1 MKQIIKIP
9 SLGDAENT
17 EVIEICVNPGDSV
30 GSDDSIVVLESEK
43 AAMDVPASKQG
54 VVKKVLVKIGDE
66 VKEGDDFLE
75 IEVSEEAIKEKKSD
89 QNKKDDLQ
97 HDETSKEE
105 VVKEQ
110 AVVKEDVIQE
120 SDESQEYKTSKSGI
134 YAGPAVRKLARE
146 FGINLNEVLASG
158 PRNRILKEDL
168 HKFVKSKL
176 KDSSSGIPKMPS
188 IDFSEFGDVEEIDLT
203 KFQKTSA
210 LNLQQSWITIPH
222 VTQHDETSIDELL
235 ELRKSL
241 IKKYKTKVSPL
252 AFFAKG
258 ICRLLEEFPMFN
270 ASIDMNSMKI
280 IKKDFINL
288 GIAVDTPQGLIVP
301 NIKST
306 NKLSIQEISNEIG
319 RLADLAKSRK
329 IKVADLKG
337 STFTISSLGSFGG
350 RYFTPIINPPEV
362 AILGISKSYESVLI
376 EEGKPKKSVKLPI
389 SLSYDHRIING
400 VEGVRF
406 TTRFCEILQDV
417 NFFEENF

>member
-1 MKQIIKIP
+1 MKQVIKIP

-30 GSDDSIVVLESEK
+30 GSEDSIVVLESEK
-43 AAMDVPASKQG
+43 AAMDVPASKNG
-54 VVKKVLVKIGDE
+54 VVKKVLVEIGDE

-75 IEVSEEAIKEKKSD
+75 IEITEEEIKEDDSEKELKNDTQEDDHTDLEGIIEEKKV
-89 QNKKDDLQ
+89 
-97 HDETSKEE
+97 EE
-105 VVKEQ
+105 IVKET
-110 AVVKEDVIQE
+110 KYE
-120 SDESQEYKTSKSGI
+120 SSASGI

-146 FGINLNEVLASG
+146 FGIDLNKVIASG

-176 KDSSSGIPKMPS
+176 EGSSAGIPKMPS
-188 IDFSEFGDVEEIDLT
+188 IDFSEFGNVEEIDLT

-235 ELRKSL
+235 TVRKSL
-241 IKKYKTKVSPL
+241 MKKHKVKISPL

-258 ICRLLEEFPMFN
+258 VCKLLEEFPLFN
-270 ASIDMNSMKI
+270 ASIDMNTMKI

-301 NIKST
+301 NIKSA
-306 NKLSIQEISNEIG
+306 NKMSIREISDEIS
-319 RLADLAKSRK
+319 RLADLSKSRK
-329 IKVADLKG
+329 IKVNYLKG

-350 RYFTPIINPPEV
+350 KFFTPIINPPEV
-362 AILGISKSYESVLI
+362 AILGISKSYDSVLLKDK
-376 EEGKPKKSVKLPI
+376 KPVSTTNLPI

-400 VEGVRF
+400 VEGVKF
-406 TTRFCEILQDV
+406 TTRFCEILSDISY
-417 NFFEENF
+417 FEENF

>member
-1 MKQIIKIP
+1 MKQVIKIP

-30 GSDDSIVVLESEK
+30 GSEDSIVVLESEK
-43 AAMDVPASKQG
+43 AAMDVPASKNG

-75 IEVSEEAIKEKKSD
+75 IEITEEEIQEEDSNKEIKNDTKEDDHAEEEIIEEKKVE
-89 QNKKDDLQ
+89 
-97 HDETSKEE
+97 ETIEE
-105 VVKEQ
+105 PKY
-110 AVVKEDVIQE
+110 E
-120 SDESQEYKTSKSGI
+120 SSASGI

-146 FGINLNEVLASG
+146 FGIDLNKVIASG

-176 KDSSSGIPKMPS
+176 EGSSAGIPKMPS
-188 IDFSEFGDVEEIDLT
+188 IDFSEFGNVEEIDLT

-235 ELRKSL
+235 TVRKSL
-241 IKKYKTKVSPL
+241 MKKHQVKVSPL

-258 ICRLLEEFPMFN
+258 ICKLLEEFPLFN
-270 ASIDMNSMKI
+270 ASIDMNTMKI
-280 IKKDFINL
+280 IKKDYINL

-301 NIKST
+301 NIKSA
-306 NKLSIQEISNEIG
+306 NKMSIREISDEIA
-319 RLADLAKSRK
+319 RLADLSKSRK
-329 IKVADLKG
+329 IRVDDLKG

-350 RYFTPIINPPEV
+350 KFFTPIINPPEV
-362 AILGISKSYESVLI
+362 AILGISKSYDSVLLKDK
-376 EEGKPKKSVKLPI
+376 KPVSITNIPI

-400 VEGVRF
+400 VEGVKF
-406 TTRFCEILQDV
+406 TTRFCEILSDV
-417 NFFEENF
+417 SYFEENF

>member
-1 MKQIIKIP
+1 MKQVIKIP

-43 AAMDVPASKQG
+43 AAMDVPASKNG
-54 VVKKVLVKIGDE
+54 VVQKVLVKIGDE

-75 IEVSEEAIKEKKSD
+75 IEITEEEIQEEDSIKEIKND
-89 QNKKDDLQ
+89 TQ
-97 HDETSKEE
+97 
-105 VVKEQ
+105 
-110 AVVKEDVIQE
+110 EDVHAEEEIIEEKKVEEPTEEPKYE
-120 SDESQEYKTSKSGI
+120 STASGI

-146 FGINLNEVLASG
+146 FGIDLNKVIASG

-176 KDSSSGIPKMPS
+176 EGSAAGIPKMPS
-188 IDFSEFGDVEEIDLT
+188 IDFSEFGNVEEIDLT

-222 VTQHDETSIDELL
+222 VTQHDETAIDELL
-235 ELRKSL
+235 NVRNSL
-241 IKKYKTKVSPL
+241 MEKYKIRVSPL

-258 ICRLLEEFPMFN
+258 ICKLLEEFPLFN
-270 ASIDMNSMKI
+270 ASIDMNTMKI

-301 NIKST
+301 NIKSAD
-306 NKLSIQEISNEIG
+306 KKSIREISEEIV
-319 RLADLAKSRK
+319 RLADLSKSRR
-329 IKVADLKG
+329 IKVNDLKG

-350 RYFTPIINPPEV
+350 KFFTPIINPPEV
-362 AILGISKSYESVLI
+362 AILGISKTYNSVLL
-376 EEGKPKKSVKLPI
+376 KDTDPVSTTNLPI

-400 VEGVRF
+400 VEGVKF
-406 TTRFCEILQDV
+406 TSRFCEILS
-417 NFFEENF
+417 NINYFEENF

>member
-1 MKQIIKIP
+1 MKQVIKIP

-30 GSDDSIVVLESEK
+30 GSEDSIVVLESEK
-43 AAMDVPASKQG
+43 AAMDVPASKNG

-75 IEVSEEAIKEKKSD
+75 IEISEEEIKEDDSD
-89 QNKKDDLQ
+89 KEVQKDIQEDDHL
-97 HDETSKEE
+97 EVEE
-105 VVKEQ
+105 VVNEKKVEEITEQ
-110 AVVKEDVIQE
+110 PNYE
-120 SDESQEYKTSKSGI
+120 SSASGI

-146 FGINLNEVLASG
+146 FGIDLNQVIASG

-176 KDSSSGIPKMPS
+176 EGSSTGIPKMPS
-188 IDFSEFGDVEEIDLT
+188 IDFSEFGNIEEIDLT

-210 LNLQQSWITIPH
+210 LNLQKSWITIPH
-222 VTQHDETSIDELL
+222 VTQHNETSIDELL
-235 ELRKSL
+235 ALRKSL
-241 IKKYKTKVSPL
+241 MEKYKVKVSPL

-258 ICRLLEEFPMFN
+258 ICRLLDEFPLFN
-270 ASIDMNSMKI
+270 ASIDMNTMKI

-301 NIKST
+301 NIKSAD
-306 NKLSIQEISNEIG
+306 KMSIREITDEIA
-319 RLADLAKSRK
+319 RLADLSKSRK
-329 IKVADLKG
+329 IKVNDLKG

-350 RYFTPIINPPEV
+350 KFFTPIINPPEV
-362 AILGISKSYESVLI
+362 AILGISKSYDSVLLK
-376 EEGKPKKSVKLPI
+376 GNKPVSTTNLPI

-400 VEGVRF
+400 VEGVKF
-406 TTRFCEILQDV
+406 TTRFCEILSDV
-417 NFFEENF
+417 NYFEENF

>member
-1 MKQIIKIP
+1 MKQVIKIP

-30 GSDDSIVVLESEK
+30 GSEDSIVVLESEK
-43 AAMDVPASKQG
+43 AAMDVPASKNG

-75 IEVSEEAIKEKKSD
+75 IEITEEEIKEDDSD
-89 QNKKDDLQ
+89 
-97 HDETSKEE
+97 
-105 VVKEQ
+105 
-110 AVVKEDVIQE
+110 KEDENDIQE
-120 SDESQEYKTSKSGI
+120 DDHVGTEQIIKKKKVEEIIEEPKFESSTSGI

-146 FGINLNEVLASG
+146 FGIDLNKVIASG

-176 KDSSSGIPKMPS
+176 EGSSVGIPKMPS
-188 IDFSEFGDVEEIDLT
+188 IDFSEFGNVEEIDLT

-235 ELRKSL
+235 TLRKSL
-241 IKKYKTKVSPL
+241 MKKRKVKVSPL

-258 ICRLLEEFPMFN
+258 ICKLLEEFPLFN
-270 ASIDMNSMKI
+270 ASIDMNTMKI

-301 NIKST
+301 NIKSA
-306 NKLSIQEISNEIG
+306 NKMSIREISDEIS
-319 RLADLAKSRK
+319 RLADLSKSRK
-329 IKVADLKG
+329 IRVDDLKG

-350 RYFTPIINPPEV
+350 KFFTPIINPPEV
-362 AILGISKSYESVLI
+362 AILGISKSYDSVLLKDK
-376 EEGKPKKSVKLPI
+376 KPVSTTNLPI

-400 VEGVRF
+400 VEGVKF
-406 TTRFCEILQDV
+406 ATRFCEILSDISY
-417 NFFEENF
+417 FEENF

>member
-1 MKQIIKIP
+1 MKQVIKIP

-43 AAMDVPASKQG
+43 AAMDVPASKNG
-54 VVKKVLVKIGDE
+54 VVQKVLVKIGDE

-75 IEVSEEAIKEKKSD
+75 IEITEEEIQEEDSNKEIKNDTQEDDHAEEEIIEEKKVE
-89 QNKKDDLQ
+89 
-97 HDETSKEE
+97 ETIEE
-105 VVKEQ
+105 PKY
-110 AVVKEDVIQE
+110 E
-120 SDESQEYKTSKSGI
+120 SSASGI

-146 FGINLNEVLASG
+146 FGIDLNKVIASG

-176 KDSSSGIPKMPS
+176 EGSSAGIPKMPS
-188 IDFSEFGDVEEIDLT
+188 IDFSEFGNVEEIDLT

-235 ELRKSL
+235 TVRKSL
-241 IKKYKTKVSPL
+241 MKKHKVKVSPL

-258 ICRLLEEFPMFN
+258 ICKLLEEFPLFN
-270 ASIDMNSMKI
+270 ASIDMNTMKI

-301 NIKST
+301 NIKSAD
-306 NKLSIQEISNEIG
+306 KKSIREISEEIV
-319 RLADLAKSRK
+319 RLADLSKSRR
-329 IKVADLKG
+329 IKVNDLKG

-350 RYFTPIINPPEV
+350 KFFTPIINPPEV
-362 AILGISKSYESVLI
+362 AILGISKTYNSVLL
-376 EEGKPKKSVKLPI
+376 KDTDPVSTTNLPI

-400 VEGVRF
+400 VEGVKF
-406 TTRFCEILQDV
+406 TSRFCEILS
-417 NFFEENF
+417 NINYFEENF

>member
-1 MKQIIKIP
+1 MKQVIKIP

-43 AAMDVPASKQG
+43 AAMDVPASKKG
-54 VVKKVLVKIGDE
+54 VIKKVLVKIGDE

-75 IEVSEEAIKEKKSD
+75 IEVTEEEIKEVNSNPEEELK
-89 QNKKDDLQ
+89 LQ
-97 HDETSKEE
+97 EDIPNGKEE
-105 VVKEQ
+105 VIEDIKETELIEEP
-110 AVVKEDVIQE
+110 KHE
-120 SDESQEYKTSKSGI
+120 SSVSGI

-146 FGINLNEVLASG
+146 FGINLNKVIASG

-176 KDSSSGIPKMPS
+176 EDSSTRMPAMPS

-203 KFQKTSA
+203 KFQKTAA

-222 VTQHDETSIDELL
+222 VTQHDEASIDELL
-235 ELRKSL
+235 ALRKML
-241 IKKYKTKVSPL
+241 IEKHKTKVSPL

-258 ICRLLEEFPMFN
+258 VCRLLEEFPLFN
-270 ASIDMNSMKI
+270 ASIDMNTMKI
-280 IKKDFINL
+280 VKKDFINL

-301 NIKST
+301 NLKSA
-306 NKLSIQEISNEIG
+306 NKMSIREISLEIA
-319 RLADLAKSRK
+319 RLAELSKLRK
-329 IKVADLKG
+329 IKVNDLKG

-350 RYFTPIINPPEV
+350 KFFTPIINPPEV
-362 AILGISKSYESVLI
+362 AILGISKSYNSVTMKDS
-376 EEGKPKKSVKLPI
+376 KPENTTNLPI

-400 VEGVRF
+400 VEGVKF
-406 TTRFCEILQDV
+406 TSRFCEILLDI
-417 NFFEENF
+417 NYFEENF

>member
-1 MKQIIKIP
+1 MKQVIKIP

-30 GSDDSIVVLESEK
+30 GSEDSIVVLESEK
-43 AAMDVPASKQG
+43 AAMDVPASKNG

-75 IEVSEEAIKEKKSD
+75 IEISEEEIKEDDSD
-89 QNKKDDLQ
+89 KEVQKDIQEDD
-97 HDETSKEE
+97 HDEVEEIIEDKEVE
-105 VVKEQ
+105 EIAEQ
-110 AVVKEDVIQE
+110 PKYE
-120 SDESQEYKTSKSGI
+120 SSASGI

-146 FGINLNEVLASG
+146 FGIDLNQVIASG

-176 KDSSSGIPKMPS
+176 EGSSTGIPKMPS
-188 IDFSEFGDVEEIDLT
+188 IDFSEFGNVEEIDLT

-222 VTQHDETSIDELL
+222 VTQHNETSIDELL
-235 ELRKSL
+235 TLRKSL
-241 IKKYKTKVSPL
+241 MEKYKVKVSPL

-258 ICRLLEEFPMFN
+258 ICRLLDEFPLFN
-270 ASIDMNSMKI
+270 ASIDMNTMKI

-301 NIKST
+301 NIKSAD
-306 NKLSIQEISNEIG
+306 KMSIREISDEIA
-319 RLADLAKSRK
+319 RLADLSKSRK
-329 IKVADLKG
+329 IKVNDLKG

-350 RYFTPIINPPEV
+350 KFFTPIINPPEV
-362 AILGISKSYESVLI
+362 AILGISKSYDSVLLK
-376 EEGKPKKSVKLPI
+376 GSNPVSTTNLPI

-400 VEGVRF
+400 VEGVKF
-406 TTRFCEILQDV
+406 TTRFCEILSDV
-417 NFFEENF
+417 NYFEENF

>member
-1 MKQIIKIP
+1 MKQVIKIP

-30 GSDDSIVVLESEK
+30 GSEDSIVVLESEK
-43 AAMDVPASKQG
+43 AAMDVPASKNG

-75 IEVSEEAIKEKKSD
+75 IEITEEEIKEDDSD
-89 QNKKDDLQ
+89 
-97 HDETSKEE
+97 
-105 VVKEQ
+105 
-110 AVVKEDVIQE
+110 KEDENDIQE
-120 SDESQEYKTSKSGI
+120 DDNVGTEEIIEDKEVEEIIEEPKFESSASGI

-146 FGINLNEVLASG
+146 FGIDLNKVIATG

-176 KDSSSGIPKMPS
+176 EGSSGGIPKMPS
-188 IDFSEFGDVEEIDLT
+188 IDFSEFGNVEEIDLT

-235 ELRKSL
+235 TLRRSL
-241 IKKYKTKVSPL
+241 MEKFKVKVSPL

-258 ICRLLEEFPMFN
+258 ISKLLEEFPLFN
-270 ASIDMNSMKI
+270 ASIDMNTMKI

-301 NIKST
+301 NIKSA
-306 NKLSIQEISNEIG
+306 NKMSIREISDEIA
-319 RLADLAKSRK
+319 RLANLSKSRK
-329 IKVADLKG
+329 IKVEDLKG

-350 RYFTPIINPPEV
+350 KFFTPIINPPEV
-362 AILGISKSYESVLI
+362 AILGISKSYDSVLLKDN
-376 EEGKPKKSVKLPI
+376 KPISITNLPI

-400 VEGVRF
+400 VQGVEF
-406 TTRFCEILQDV
+406 TSRFCEILSDISY
-417 NFFEENF
+417 FEESF

>member
-1 MKQIIKIP
+1 MKQVIKIP

-30 GSDDSIVVLESEK
+30 GSEDSIVVLESEK
-43 AAMDVPASKQG
+43 AAMDVPASKNG

-75 IEVSEEAIKEKKSD
+75 IEITEEEIKEDDSD
-89 QNKKDDLQ
+89 
-97 HDETSKEE
+97 
-105 VVKEQ
+105 
-110 AVVKEDVIQE
+110 KEDENDIQE
-120 SDESQEYKTSKSGI
+120 DDNVGTEEIIEKKKVEEIIEEPKFESSASGI

-146 FGINLNEVLASG
+146 FGIDLNKVIASG

-176 KDSSSGIPKMPS
+176 EGSSAGIPVMPS
-188 IDFSEFGDVEEIDLT
+188 IDFSEFGNIEEIDLT

-235 ELRKSL
+235 TIRKSL
-241 IKKYKTKVSPL
+241 MEKYKVKVSPL

-258 ICRLLEEFPMFN
+258 ICKLLEEFPLFN
-270 ASIDMNSMKI
+270 ASIDMNTMKI

-301 NIKST
+301 NIKSA
-306 NKLSIQEISNEIG
+306 NKMSIREISDEIS
-319 RLADLAKSRK
+319 RLADLSKSRK
-329 IKVADLKG
+329 IRVDDLKG

-350 RYFTPIINPPEV
+350 KFFTPIINPPEV
-362 AILGISKSYESVLI
+362 AILGISKSYDSVLLKDK
-376 EEGKPKKSVKLPI
+376 KPVSTTNLPI

-400 VEGVRF
+400 VEGVKF
-406 TTRFCEILQDV
+406 TTRFCEILSDISY
-417 NFFEENF
+417 FEESF

>member
-1 MKQIIKIP
+1 MKQVIKIP

-30 GSDDSIVVLESEK
+30 GSEDSIVVLESEK
-43 AAMDVPASKQG
+43 AAMDVPASKNG

-75 IEVSEEAIKEKKSD
+75 IEITKEEIKEDDSSKEVKNDTQKDNHNEVEEILKEKKV
-89 QNKKDDLQ
+89 
-97 HDETSKEE
+97 EE
-105 VVKEQ
+105 IIE
-110 AVVKEDVIQE
+110 EPRYE
-120 SDESQEYKTSKSGI
+120 SIASGI

-146 FGINLNEVLASG
+146 FGIDLNQVIASG

-168 HKFVKSKL
+168 HKFVKLKL
-176 KDSSSGIPKMPS
+176 EGSSAGITMMPS
-188 IDFSEFGDVEEIDLT
+188 IDFSEFGNVEEIDLT

-235 ELRKSL
+235 TVRKYL
-241 IKKYKTKVSPL
+241 MKKHKVKVSPL

-258 ICRLLEEFPMFN
+258 ICMLLEEFPLFN
-270 ASIDMNSMKI
+270 ASIDMNTMKI

-301 NIKST
+301 NIKSAD
-306 NKLSIQEISNEIG
+306 KKSIREISEEIV
-319 RLADLAKSRK
+319 RLADLSKSRR
-329 IKVADLKG
+329 IKVNDLKG

-350 RYFTPIINPPEV
+350 KFFTPIINPPEV
-362 AILGISKSYESVLI
+362 AILGISKTYNSVLL
-376 EEGKPKKSVKLPI
+376 KDTDPVSTTNLPI

-400 VEGVRF
+400 VEGVKF
-406 TTRFCEILQDV
+406 TSRFCEILS
-417 NFFEENF
+417 NINYFEENF

>member
-1 MKQIIKIP
+1 MKRVIKIP

-30 GSDDSIVVLESEK
+30 GSEDSIVVLESEK
-43 AAMDVPASKQG
+43 AAMDVPASKNG

-75 IEVSEEAIKEKKSD
+75 IEITEEEIKEDDSD
-89 QNKKDDLQ
+89 
-97 HDETSKEE
+97 
-105 VVKEQ
+105 
-110 AVVKEDVIQE
+110 KEDENDIQE
-120 SDESQEYKTSKSGI
+120 DDSVGTEEIIEKKEVEEIIEEPKFESSASGI

-146 FGINLNEVLASG
+146 FGIDLNKVIATG

-176 KDSSSGIPKMPS
+176 EGSSGGIPKMPS
-188 IDFSEFGDVEEIDLT
+188 IDFSEFGNVEEIDLT

-235 ELRKSL
+235 TLRKSL
-241 IKKYKTKVSPL
+241 MEKFKVKVSPL

-258 ICRLLEEFPMFN
+258 ISKLLEEFPLFN
-270 ASIDMNSMKI
+270 ASIDMNTMKI

-301 NIKST
+301 NIKSA
-306 NKLSIQEISNEIG
+306 NKMSIREISDEIA
-319 RLADLAKSRK
+319 RLANLSKSRK
-329 IKVADLKG
+329 IKVEDLKG

-350 RYFTPIINPPEV
+350 KFFTPIINPPEV
-362 AILGISKSYESVLI
+362 AILGISKSYDSVLLKDN
-376 EEGKPKKSVKLPI
+376 KPISITNLPI

-400 VEGVRF
+400 VQGVEF
-406 TTRFCEILQDV
+406 TSRFCEILSDISY
-417 NFFEENF
+417 FEESF

>member
-1 MKQIIKIP
+1 MKQVIKIP

-30 GSDDSIVVLESEK
+30 GSEDSIVVLESEK
-43 AAMDVPASKQG
+43 AAMDVPASKNG

-75 IEVSEEAIKEKKSD
+75 IEISEEEIKEDDSD
-89 QNKKDDLQ
+89 KEVQKDIQEDD
-97 HDETSKEE
+97 HDEVEEIIEDKEVE
-105 VVKEQ
+105 EIAEQ
-110 AVVKEDVIQE
+110 PKYE
-120 SDESQEYKTSKSGI
+120 SSASGI

-146 FGINLNEVLASG
+146 FGIDLNQVIASG

-176 KDSSSGIPKMPS
+176 EGSSTGIPKIPS
-188 IDFSEFGDVEEIDLT
+188 IDFSEFGNVEEIDLT

-222 VTQHDETSIDELL
+222 VTQHNETSIDELL
-235 ELRKSL
+235 TLRKSL
-241 IKKYKTKVSPL
+241 MEKYKVKVSPL

-258 ICRLLEEFPMFN
+258 ICRLLDEFPLFN
-270 ASIDMNSMKI
+270 ASIDMNTMKI

-288 GIAVDTPQGLIVP
+288 GIAVDTLQGLIVP
-301 NIKST
+301 NIKSAD
-306 NKLSIQEISNEIG
+306 KMSIREISDEIA
-319 RLADLAKSRK
+319 RLADLSKSRK
-329 IKVADLKG
+329 IKVNDLKG

-350 RYFTPIINPPEV
+350 KFFTPIINPPEV
-362 AILGISKSYESVLI
+362 AILGISKSYDSVLLK
-376 EEGKPKKSVKLPI
+376 GSKPVSTTNLPI

-400 VEGVRF
+400 VEGVKF
-406 TTRFCEILQDV
+406 TTRFCEILS
-417 NFFEENF
+417 NINYFEENF

>member
-1 MKQIIKIP
+1 MKQVIKIP

-30 GSDDSIVVLESEK
+30 GSEDSIVVLESEK
-43 AAMDVPASKQG
+43 AAMDVPASKNG

-75 IEVSEEAIKEKKSD
+75 IEISEEEIKEDDSD
-89 QNKKDDLQ
+89 KEVQKDIQEDD
-97 HDETSKEE
+97 HDEVEEIIEDKEVE
-105 VVKEQ
+105 EIAEQ
-110 AVVKEDVIQE
+110 PKYE
-120 SDESQEYKTSKSGI
+120 SSASGI

-146 FGINLNEVLASG
+146 FGIDLNQVIASG

-176 KDSSSGIPKMPS
+176 EGSSTGIPKMPS
-188 IDFSEFGDVEEIDLT
+188 IDFSEFGNVEEIDLT

-222 VTQHDETSIDELL
+222 VTQHNETSIDELL
-235 ELRKSL
+235 TLRKSL
-241 IKKYKTKVSPL
+241 MEKYKVKVSPL

-258 ICRLLEEFPMFN
+258 ICRLLDEFPLFN
-270 ASIDMNSMKI
+270 ASIDMNTMKI

-301 NIKST
+301 NIKSAD
-306 NKLSIQEISNEIG
+306 KMSIREISDEIA
-319 RLADLAKSRK
+319 RLADLSKSRK
-329 IKVADLKG
+329 IKVNDLKG

-350 RYFTPIINPPEV
+350 KFFTPIINPPEV
-362 AILGISKSYESVLI
+362 AILGISKSYDSVLLK
-376 EEGKPKKSVKLPI
+376 GSKPVSTTNLPI

-400 VEGVRF
+400 VEGVKF
-406 TTRFCEILQDV
+406 TTRFCEILSDV
-417 NFFEENF
+417 NYFEENF

>member
-1 MKQIIKIP
+1 MKKVIKIP

-30 GSDDSIVVLESEK
+30 GSEDSIVVLESEK
-43 AAMDVPASKQG
+43 AAMDVPASKNG

-66 VKEGDDFLE
+66 VKEGDEFLE
-75 IEVSEEAIKEKKSD
+75 IEISEEEIKEDES
-89 QNKKDDLQ
+89 NKKITKDSQDDLGEPEKVIEKEKVEEIIE
-97 HDETSKEE
+97 ETEY
-105 VVKEQ
+105 
-110 AVVKEDVIQE
+110 E
-120 SDESQEYKTSKSGI
+120 SSASGI

-146 FGINLNEVLASG
+146 FGIDLNKVIASG

-176 KDSSSGIPKMPS
+176 EDSSTGIPNMPS
-188 IDFSEFGDVEEIDLT
+188 IDFSQFGDIEEVDLT

-235 ELRKSL
+235 TVRKSL
-241 IKKYKTKVSPL
+241 MKKHKIKVSPL

-258 ICRLLEEFPMFN
+258 ICKLLYEFPLFN
-270 ASIDMNSMKI
+270 ASIDMNTMKI

-288 GIAVDTPQGLIVP
+288 GIAVDTPQGLLVP
-301 NIKST
+301 NIKSAD
-306 NKLSIQEISNEIG
+306 KMSIREISNEIA
-319 RLADLAKSRK
+319 RLADLSKSRK
-329 IKVADLKG
+329 IKVDDLKG

-350 RYFTPIINPPEV
+350 KFFTPIINPPEV
-362 AILGISKSYESVLI
+362 AILGISKGYDSVLLKNN
-376 EEGKPKKSVKLPI
+376 KPISITNLPI

-400 VEGVRF
+400 VQGVEF
-406 TTRFCEILQDV
+406 TSRFCEILSDI
-417 NFFEENF
+417 NYFEESF

>member
-1 MKQIIKIP
+1 MKQVIKIP

-30 GSDDSIVVLESEK
+30 GSEDSIVVLESEK
-43 AAMDVPASKQG
+43 AAMDVPASKNG

-75 IEVSEEAIKEKKSD
+75 IEITEEEIKEDDSD
-89 QNKKDDLQ
+89 KDVKNDIHEDDQ
-97 HDETSKEE
+97 PEVEE
-105 VVKEQ
+105 IIEEKQVE
-110 AVVKEDVIQE
+110 EIIEEPRYE
-120 SDESQEYKTSKSGI
+120 STASGI

-146 FGINLNEVLASG
+146 FGIDLNKVIATG

-176 KDSSSGIPKMPS
+176 EGSSTGIPKMPS
-188 IDFSEFGDVEEIDLT
+188 IDFSEFGNVEEIDLT

-235 ELRKSL
+235 TVRKSL
-241 IKKYKTKVSPL
+241 MKKHKVRVSPL

-258 ICRLLEEFPMFN
+258 ICKLLEEFPLFN
-270 ASIDMNSMKI
+270 ASIDMNTMKI
-280 IKKDFINL
+280 IKKDYINL

-301 NIKST
+301 NIKSAD
-306 NKLSIQEISNEIG
+306 KMSIRKISDEIA
-319 RLADLAKSRK
+319 RLAALSKSRK
-329 IKVADLKG
+329 IRVDDLKG

-350 RYFTPIINPPEV
+350 KFFTPIINPPEV
-362 AILGISKSYESVLI
+362 AILGISKSYDSVLMKDN
-376 EEGKPKKSVKLPI
+376 KPINVTNLPI

-400 VEGVRF
+400 VEGVKF
-406 TTRFCEILQDV
+406 TSRFCEILSDINYFEQ
-417 NFFEENF
+417 NF

>member
-1 MKQIIKIP
+1 MKQVIKIP

-30 GSDDSIVVLESEK
+30 GSEDSIVVLESEK
-43 AAMDVPASKQG
+43 AAMDVPASKNG

-75 IEVSEEAIKEKKSD
+75 IEITEEEIKEDDSD
-89 QNKKDDLQ
+89 KDVKNDIHEDDQ
-97 HDETSKEE
+97 PEVEE
-105 VVKEQ
+105 IIEEKQVE
-110 AVVKEDVIQE
+110 EIIEEPRYE
-120 SDESQEYKTSKSGI
+120 STASGI

-146 FGINLNEVLASG
+146 FGIDLNKVIATG

-176 KDSSSGIPKMPS
+176 EGSSTGIPKMPS
-188 IDFSEFGDVEEIDLT
+188 IDFSEFGNVEEIDLT

-235 ELRKSL
+235 TVRKSL
-241 IKKYKTKVSPL
+241 MKKHKVKVSPL

-258 ICRLLEEFPMFN
+258 ICKLLEEFPLFN
-270 ASIDMNSMKI
+270 ASIDMNTMKI
-280 IKKDFINL
+280 IKKDYINL

-301 NIKST
+301 NIKSAD
-306 NKLSIQEISNEIG
+306 KMSIRKISDEIA
-319 RLADLAKSRK
+319 RLADLSKSRK
-329 IKVADLKG
+329 IRVDDLKG

-350 RYFTPIINPPEV
+350 KFFTPIINPPEV
-362 AILGISKSYESVLI
+362 AILGISKSYDSVLMKDN
-376 EEGKPKKSVKLPI
+376 KPINVTNLPI

-400 VEGVRF
+400 VEGVKF
-406 TTRFCEILQDV
+406 TSRFCEILSDINYFEQ
-417 NFFEENF
+417 NF

>member
-1 MKQIIKIP
+1 MKQVIKIP

-30 GSDDSIVVLESEK
+30 GSEDSIVVLESEK
-43 AAMDVPASKQG
+43 AAMDVPASKKG
-54 VVKKVLVKIGDE
+54 VIKKVLVKIGDE

-75 IEVSEEAIKEKKSD
+75 IEISEEEIKEDHSD
-89 QNKKDDLQ
+89 KDVQKDTQEDDRYELEEIIEVNKV
-97 HDETSKEE
+97 EE
-105 VVKEQ
+105 IIEQ
-110 AVVKEDVIQE
+110 PKYE
-120 SDESQEYKTSKSGI
+120 SSASGI

-146 FGINLNEVLASG
+146 FGIDLNQVIASG

-176 KDSSSGIPKMPS
+176 EGSSTGIPKMPS
-188 IDFSEFGDVEEIDLT
+188 IDFSEFGNVEEIDLT

-235 ELRKSL
+235 NVRKSL
-241 IKKYKTKVSPL
+241 INKHKVKVSPL

-258 ICRLLEEFPMFN
+258 ICKLLEEFPLFN
-270 ASIDMNSMKI
+270 ASIDMNTMKV

-288 GIAVDTPQGLIVP
+288 GIAIDTPQGLIVP
-301 NIKST
+301 NIKSAD
-306 NKLSIQEISNEIG
+306 KKSIREISDEIA
-319 RLADLAKSRK
+319 RLADLSKSRK
-329 IKVADLKG
+329 IKVNDLKG

-350 RYFTPIINPPEV
+350 KFFTPIINPPEV
-362 AILGISKSYESVLI
+362 AILGISRSYDSVLLKDT
-376 EEGKPKKSVKLPI
+376 EPVSTTYLPI

-400 VEGVRF
+400 VEGVKF
-406 TTRFCEILQDV
+406 TTRFCEILSDV
-417 NFFEENF
+417 NYFEENF

>member
-1 MKQIIKIP
+1 MKQVIKIP

-30 GSDDSIVVLESEK
+30 GSEDSIVVLESEK
-43 AAMDVPASKQG
+43 AAMDVPASKNG

-75 IEVSEEAIKEKKSD
+75 IEITEEEIKEDDSD
-89 QNKKDDLQ
+89 
-97 HDETSKEE
+97 
-105 VVKEQ
+105 
-110 AVVKEDVIQE
+110 KEDENDIQE
-120 SDESQEYKTSKSGI
+120 DDNVGTEEIIEKKKVEEIIEEPKFESSASGI

-146 FGINLNEVLASG
+146 FGIDLNKVIATG

-176 KDSSSGIPKMPS
+176 EGSSGGIPKMPS
-188 IDFSEFGDVEEIDLT
+188 IDFSEFGNVEEIDLT

-235 ELRKSL
+235 TLRKSL
-241 IKKYKTKVSPL
+241 MEKFKVKVSPL
-252 AFFAKG
+252 AFLAKG
-258 ICRLLEEFPMFN
+258 ISKLLEEFPLFN
-270 ASIDMNSMKI
+270 ASIDMNTMKI

-301 NIKST
+301 NIKSA
-306 NKLSIQEISNEIG
+306 NKMSIREISDEIA
-319 RLADLAKSRK
+319 RLANLSKTRK

-350 RYFTPIINPPEV
+350 KFFTPIINPPEV
-362 AILGISKSYESVLI
+362 AILGISKSYDSVLLKDN
-376 EEGKPKKSVKLPI
+376 KPISITNLPI

-400 VEGVRF
+400 VQGVEF
-406 TTRFCEILQDV
+406 TSRFCEILSDISY
-417 NFFEENF
+417 FEESF

>member
-1 MKQIIKIP
+1 MKQVIKIP

-30 GSDDSIVVLESEK
+30 GSEDSIVVLESEK
-43 AAMDVPASKQG
+43 AAMDVPASKNG

-75 IEVSEEAIKEKKSD
+75 IEISEEEIKEDDSD
-89 QNKKDDLQ
+89 KEVQKDIQEDD
-97 HDETSKEE
+97 HDEVEEIIEDKEVE
-105 VVKEQ
+105 EIVEQ
-110 AVVKEDVIQE
+110 PKYE
-120 SDESQEYKTSKSGI
+120 SSASGI

-146 FGINLNEVLASG
+146 FGIDLNQVIASG

-176 KDSSSGIPKMPS
+176 EGSSTGIPKMPS
-188 IDFSEFGDVEEIDLT
+188 IDFSEFGNVEEIDLT

-222 VTQHDETSIDELL
+222 VTQHNETSIDELL
-235 ELRKSL
+235 TLRKSL
-241 IKKYKTKVSPL
+241 MEKYKVKVSPL

-258 ICRLLEEFPMFN
+258 ICRLLDEFPLFN
-270 ASIDMNSMKI
+270 ASIDMNTMKI

-288 GIAVDTPQGLIVP
+288 GIAVDTLQGLIVP
-301 NIKST
+301 NIKSAD
-306 NKLSIQEISNEIG
+306 KMSIREISDEIA
-319 RLADLAKSRK
+319 RLADLSKSRK
-329 IKVADLKG
+329 IKVNDLKG

-350 RYFTPIINPPEV
+350 KFFTPIINPPEV
-362 AILGISKSYESVLI
+362 AILGISKSYDSVLLK
-376 EEGKPKKSVKLPI
+376 GNKPVSTTNLPI

-400 VEGVRF
+400 VEGVKF
-406 TTRFCEILQDV
+406 TTRFCEILSDV
-417 NFFEENF
+417 NYFEENF

>member
-1 MKQIIKIP
+1 MKQVIKIP

-30 GSDDSIVVLESEK
+30 GSEDSIVVLESEK
-43 AAMDVPASKQG
+43 AAMDVPASKNG

-75 IEVSEEAIKEKKSD
+75 IEITEEEIKEDDSD
-89 QNKKDDLQ
+89 KDVKNDIHEDDQ
-97 HDETSKEE
+97 PEVEE
-105 VVKEQ
+105 IIEEKQVE
-110 AVVKEDVIQE
+110 EIIEEPRYE
-120 SDESQEYKTSKSGI
+120 STASGI

-146 FGINLNEVLASG
+146 FGIDLNKVIATG

-176 KDSSSGIPKMPS
+176 EGSSTGIPKMPS
-188 IDFSEFGDVEEIDLT
+188 IDFSEFGNVEEIDLT

-235 ELRKSL
+235 TVRKSL
-241 IKKYKTKVSPL
+241 MKKHKVKVSPL

-258 ICRLLEEFPMFN
+258 ICKLLEEFPLFN
-270 ASIDMNSMKI
+270 ASIDMNTMKI
-280 IKKDFINL
+280 IKKDYINL

-301 NIKST
+301 NIKSA
-306 NKLSIQEISNEIG
+306 NKMSIREISDEIA
-319 RLADLAKSRK
+319 RLAALSKSRK
-329 IKVADLKG
+329 IRVDDLKG

-350 RYFTPIINPPEV
+350 KFFTPIINPPEV
-362 AILGISKSYESVLI
+362 AILGISKSYDSVLMKDN
-376 EEGKPKKSVKLPI
+376 KPINVSNLPI

-400 VEGVRF
+400 VEGVKF
-406 TTRFCEILQDV
+406 TSRFCEILSDINYFEQ
-417 NFFEENF
+417 NF